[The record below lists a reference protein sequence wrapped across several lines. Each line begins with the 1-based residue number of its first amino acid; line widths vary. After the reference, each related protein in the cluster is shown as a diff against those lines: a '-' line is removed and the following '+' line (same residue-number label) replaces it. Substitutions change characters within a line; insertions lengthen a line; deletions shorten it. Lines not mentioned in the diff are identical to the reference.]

1 MQNPK
6 YVNVDG
12 INTRYFEE
20 GQGEPLLLI
29 HGGNFG
35 NEDNI
40 DLADN
45 WDLNWPWFVKWFH
58 VYALDKLGQGFTD
71 LPRSDEDYTMGAIV
85 EHAYGFI
92 RELGLEGVHLVGHS
106 RGAYVVT
113 RLTLEHP
120 ELVRTL
126 VIVDS
131 NTIAPGENPSNAG
144 ERSKMRRGRLMADAP
159 KPLLT
164 RESLKWVSE
173 AFSHSG
179 AGVTPEWL
187 DIRHEVASRSQTR
200 EAIEKMSE
208 LFSTNFLP
216 HLARQKEESH
226 QWIQAGKL
234 KTPTLLIWGYNDPSA
249 VVDDGVELFRMIA
262 PHVSRAQM
270 HIFNESGHY
279 SYREHPQDFARVV
292 ADFIR
297 AGGGAGS

>member
-1 MQNPK
+1 L
-6 YVNVDG
+6 V
-12 INTRYFEE
+12 
-20 GQGEPLLLI
+20 LI

-71 LPRSDEDYTMGAIV
+71 LPQSDEDYTMGAIV

-92 RELGLEGVHLVGHS
+92 RELGLEKVHLVGHS

-131 NTIAPGENPSNAG
+131 NTIAPGENPGDAQ
-144 ERSKMRRGRLMADAP
+144 ERSKMRRGRLMADVP

-164 RESLKWVSE
+164 RKSLKWVSE
-173 AFSHSG
+173 AFSYSG
-179 AGVTPEWL
+179 GGVTDKWL
-187 DIRHEVASRSQTR
+187 DIRHEVASRPQTLQ
-200 EAIEKMSE
+200 AIEKMSE
-208 LFSTNFLP
+208 LFSTTFLP
-216 HLARQKEESH
+216 HLAQQKEESH

-234 KTPTLLIWGYNDPSA
+234 QTPTLLIWGYNDPSA
-249 VVDDGVELFRMIA
+249 IVDDGIELFRMIA
-262 PHVSRAQM
+262 PHAPRAQI
-270 HIFNESGHY
+270 HIFNQAGHY
-279 SYREHPQDFARVV
+279 SYREHPEDFARVV

-297 AGGGAGS
+297 VGEDAS